1 MLYVPQD
8 SELVQKLMKV
18 YREGTGEADAKP
30 KAIGGGTYAK
40 MFKNMV
46 AFGPVFPGDPDIVHQ
61 PNEAM
66 EVEKLMK
73 SIKLVAA
80 AMAEMGRK

>member
-1 MLYVPQD
+1 MLYVPQE

-46 AFGPVFPGDPDIVHQ
+46 AFGPSSPEIRILYTS
-61 PNEAM
+61 
-66 EVEKLMK
+66 LMRRWK
-73 SIKLVAA
+73 
-80 AMAEMGRK
+80 